1 MEINSKGKE
10 VSLSEVESVHRK
22 KCDKILEK
30 SDEGGALFEGGMKKR
45 LRGHTSMENASGW
58 LIKCGMILRIWRRIL
73 AMIRQ
78 HM

>member
-45 LRGHTSMENASGW
+45 LQVWKM
-58 LIKCGMILRIWRRIL
+58 RRAGL
-73 AMIRQ
+73 SSVG
-78 HM
+78 